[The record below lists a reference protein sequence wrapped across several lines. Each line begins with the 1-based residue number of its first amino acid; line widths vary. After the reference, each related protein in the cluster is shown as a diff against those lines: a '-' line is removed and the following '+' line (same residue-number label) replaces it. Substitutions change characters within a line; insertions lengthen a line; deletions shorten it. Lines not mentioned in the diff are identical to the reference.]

1 MKKLIVL
8 TLSLLLVGALVACS
22 AVSTTTNS
30 QAAGAGTPSANG
42 TPAPGGFQM
51 STLTKLLLGTFKLE
65 GTAQAVSAQQ
75 AQALV
80 PLWQAVN
87 SLSQSDTAADAEM
100 TALEQ
105 QIQGTFT
112 AEQLSA
118 IEALNL
124 TPADL
129 QSVMADQGI
138 TFGSGANATPQA
150 SGTSGGPFPGGDGG
164 FPGGGPGGDGGGFA
178 AGGPG
183 GSGFNPQDLSP
194 EQQATLQAGGA
205 GRAPRGAGVPAPLVE
220 ALIKL
225 LQARAA

>member
-8 TLSLLLVGALVACS
+8 TLSLLLLGVLVACS
-22 AVSTTTNS
+22 AASSATGT
-30 QAAGAGTPSANG
+30 QAASAGTPSADG
-42 TPAPGGFQM
+42 TPGPGGFQM
-51 STLTKLLLGTFKLE
+51 STLTKLLLGTFRLE
-65 GTAQAVSAQQ
+65 GTAQAVTAQQ

-87 SLSQSDTAADAEM
+87 SLSRSDTAAEAEM

-124 TPADL
+124 SPADL

-138 TFGSGANATPQA
+138 AFGNAANSTPQA
-150 SGTSGGPFPGGDGG
+150 GGTSSGPFPGGGG
-164 FPGGGPGGDGGGFA
+164 FPDGGPGGDGGGFA
-178 AGGPG
+178 VGGPG
-183 GSGFNPQDLSP
+183 GGGFNPQDLSP

-205 GRAPRGAGVPAPLVE
+205 GRAARGAGVPAPLVD